1 MTTNES
7 TSRKA
12 AKSSMWAAVEKASS
26 LGIQFVITMVLARL
40 LSPSDYGVIA
50 MLGIFI
56 AVAAQFIN
64 CGFGTALIRKDECS
78 QEDFS
83 TAFYFNI
90 GVSIII
96 YLILFIAA
104 PYIAKFYEQ
113 PLLCPVL
120 RVYGISLIIAA
131 ICIVQQVM
139 LTRKLD
145 FKSTS
150 IITTVSALLS
160 GVVGVFCAY
169 KGMGAWALVIQ
180 HITKEVLITVCLFV
194 IIRWVPSFTFS
205 KKSLSYLWNF
215 GSKMLASGLISSVY
229 NQLYN
234 LFVGKVYNSATL
246 GLYNRGL
253 QISNIYPDIVQSVFV
268 RNSLPLMSQCQNDK
282 ERLIHVYR
290 EFCKLVS
297 FLTFPMVCL
306 MVILAK
312 PFVLFFLTDKWAECI
327 PYVQIFCLGALFIP
341 LSVVN
346 YNVLLAA
353 GHPGATLKAEI
364 IKKTVGVL
372 VIIILVPIGPVVLA
386 IGSSL
391 YSVFAYIINLYF
403 AKKYVGISFVEQL
416 LDLVPSFVIS
426 VITCIIVWLVI
437 MFIPGYLLQ
446 LIVGG
451 LLELLLYFVITKYI
465 FKFTIYTQILGLIKK
480 NK

>member
-1 MTTNES
+1 MSSNES
-7 TSRKA
+7 TSSKA

-56 AVAAQFIN
+56 AVAGQFIN
-64 CGFGTALIRKDECS
+64 CGFGTALIRKEECS
-78 QEDFS
+78 QDDFS
-83 TAFYFNI
+83 TAFFFNI
-90 GVSIII
+90 GVSIIV
-96 YLILFIAA
+96 YLLLFLAA
-104 PYIAKFYEQ
+104 PYIATFYDQ

-120 RVYGISLIIAA
+120 RVYGISLIISA

-160 GVVGVFCAY
+160 GVIGVFCAY

-180 HITKEVLITVCLFV
+180 HIAKEILITVCLFL
-194 IIRWVPSFTFS
+194 IIRWHPKLVFS
-205 KKSLSYLWNF
+205 KESLSYLWKF
-215 GSKMLASGLISSVY
+215 GSKMLASGLISSIY

-234 LFVGKVYNSATL
+234 LFVGKVYDSATL
-246 GLYNRGL
+246 GLYNRGQ
-253 QISNIYPDIVQSVFV
+253 QIANIYPDIVQSVFV
-268 RNSLPLMSQCQNDK
+268 RNSLPLLSQCQNDR

-327 PYVQIFCLGALFIP
+327 PYVQIFCIGALFIP

-364 IKKTVGVL
+364 IKKAVGVT
-372 VIIILVPIGPVVLA
+372 VIVILVPIGPIVLA
-386 IGSSL
+386 IGSTL
-391 YSVFAYIINLYF
+391 YTLFAYVINLYF
-403 AKKYVGISFVEQL
+403 AKKYVGVSFKEQL
-416 LDLVPSFVIS
+416 LDLIPCFAIS
-426 VITCIIVWLVI
+426 AITCFIVWLVI
-437 MFIPGYLLQ
+437 NLIQGYFIQLL
-446 LIVGG
+446 VGG
-451 LLELLLYFVITKYI
+451 LLEVALYVIVTKFI
-465 FKFTIYTQILGLIKK
+465 FRFNIYSQIMSIIKK
-480 NK
+480 K